1 MTGRGFLKLL
11 SVAIILETAASV
23 YADPTSTVAGVS
35 IFSNYIPGPQ
45 NEKGTL
51 VLGSVLEAYE
61 EPVYIPIFVETFDNY
76 ISGPL
81 AGQGTWIWN
90 PSAWGGE
97 FSPNVSPGRD
107 KHLAGDATKRGGTAA
122 SCFFPDI
129 FTNGNTAGRIEFDFR
144 RGVNELDFLVGPAVI
159 VNGTAENVFAEAI
172 GGQFAG
178 YGGGCFTPKY
188 RGGYNNPLII
198 YRLWQPGTAYHL
210 VMDLVKTGD
219 VVTAATSID
228 GIPIWNL
235 SGIAFSNTAPQG
247 INSLM
252 IRGGDH
258 IAPEYGVDNIKVSVP
273 LKMKGT
279 SLFQH

>member
-1 MTGRGFLKLL
+1 MTGRDFLKLL
-11 SVAIILETAASV
+11 SVAVILGTATSV
-23 YADPTSTVAGVS
+23 FADQTNTIAGVS
-35 IFSNYIPGPQ
+35 IFNNYVAGPE

-61 EPVYIPIFVETFDNY
+61 DPDYVPIFVETFDNY
-76 ISGPL
+76 IPGPL
-81 AGQGTWIWN
+81 AGQGTWAWN
-90 PSAWGGE
+90 PSVWGGE

-107 KHLAGDATKRGGTAA
+107 KHLSGDTTKRGGTAA
-122 SCFFPDI
+122 NCFFPDI

-144 RGVNELDFLVGPAVI
+144 RGVNELDFLVGPAAI
-159 VNGTAENVFAEAI
+159 VNGTASNVLTEAI

-198 YRLWQPGTAYHL
+198 YRLWQQGTAYHL

-219 VVTAATSID
+219 VVTAATTID

-235 SGIAFSNTAPQG
+235 SGIAFTNVAPQG

-252 IRGGDH
+252 IRGGDY
-258 IAPEYGVDNIKVSVP
+258 ITPECGVDNIKVSVP
-273 LKMKGT
+273 RKTKGT
-279 SLFQH
+279 SLSQH